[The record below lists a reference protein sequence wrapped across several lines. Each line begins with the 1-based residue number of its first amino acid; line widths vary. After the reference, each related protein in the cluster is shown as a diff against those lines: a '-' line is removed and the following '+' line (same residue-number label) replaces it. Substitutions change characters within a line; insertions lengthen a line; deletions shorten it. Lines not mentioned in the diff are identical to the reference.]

1 MYYECNECG
10 QLATFVEEERSELD
24 VRCPVCDEITHWTL
38 AFAGEGVSY

>member
-10 QLATFVEEERSELD
+10 QLATFVEEERSELN
-24 VRCPVCDEITHWTL
+24 VRCPVCEDVTHWTL